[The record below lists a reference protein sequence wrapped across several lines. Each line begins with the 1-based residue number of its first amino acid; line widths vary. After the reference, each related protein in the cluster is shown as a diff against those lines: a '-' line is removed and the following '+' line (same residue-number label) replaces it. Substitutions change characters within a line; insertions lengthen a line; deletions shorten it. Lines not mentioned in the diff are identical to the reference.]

1 MAKTATRRRKSSAR
15 SKGRGGGGSAL
26 PWAVVGVIAVGSIA
40 TYDNWKSVKPML
52 AAHAPASIVS
62 RPVSNARSEPASDP
76 SPRQTASITTATRM
90 VPPAAVPIP
99 AKAPV
104 VPEKAIPVSI
114 SPAQAQTGRA
124 AFGYCGQGEHI
135 NCVADGSTFWYKGEK
150 VAIADVVSPAI
161 ETARCD
167 NEKRLGFA
175 AKLRL
180 LNILNSG
187 SFSMNPAGQP
197 GKAGA
202 PHVVS
207 REGRSIGVQMINE
220 GLARKPGAS
229 NSWCA

>member
-15 SKGRGGGGSAL
+15 SKGRGGGSAL
-26 PWAVVGVIAVGSIA
+26 PWTIIGVIAVGGIA

-52 AAHAPASIVS
+52 ATHAPASLVS
-62 RPVSNARSEPASDP
+62 RPASVARSEPARDS
-76 SPRQTASITTATRM
+76 SPKQTASITAAARM
-90 VPPAAVPIP
+90 MPPAAVPIP
-99 AKAPV
+99 AKAPA
-104 VPEKAIPVSI
+104 VPEKAIPASI
-114 SPAQAQTGRA
+114 SPAQAQTGKA

-135 NCVADGSTFWYKGEK
+135 NCVADGGTFWYKGEK
-150 VAIADVVSPAI
+150 IAIADVVSPGI

-167 NEKRLGFA
+167 NEKRLGFS

-207 REGRSIGVQMINE
+207 RDGRSIGVQMINE
-220 GLARKPGAS
+220 GLARKPGA
-229 NSWCA
+229 NGAWCA

>member
-15 SKGRGGGGSAL
+15 SKARGGGSAL
-26 PWAVVGVIAVGSIA
+26 SWTIIGVLAVGGIA
-40 TYDNWKSVKPML
+40 LYDNWKSVKPML
-52 AAHAPASIVS
+52 AAHAPVATFA
-62 RPVSNARSEPASDP
+62 RPATVARNEPERDT
-76 SPRQTASITTATRM
+76 SPRQTASITAARLT
-90 VPPAAVPIP
+90 PPAAVPIP

-104 VPEKAIPVSI
+104 VPEKPVPVSV
-114 SPAQAQTGRA
+114 SPAQEQTGKA

-135 NCVADGSTFWYKGEK
+135 NCVADGDTFWYKGEK
-150 VAIADVVSPAI
+150 IAIADVVTPGI

-180 LNILNSG
+180 LSILNAG
-187 SFSMNPAGQP
+187 SFSLNPAGQP

-207 REGRSIGVQMINE
+207 RDGRSIGVQMINE

-229 NSWCA
+229 GAWCA

>member
-15 SKGRGGGGSAL
+15 SKGRGGGSAL
-26 PWAVVGVIAVGSIA
+26 PWTIIGVIAVGGIA

-52 AAHAPASIVS
+52 ATHASASLASRPASL
-62 RPVSNARSEPASDP
+62 AWSEPARDS
-76 SPRQTASITTATRM
+76 SPKQTASITAAARM
-90 VPPAAVPIP
+90 IPPAAVPIP
-99 AKAPV
+99 AKAPA
-104 VPEKAIPVSI
+104 VPEKAIPASVSL
-114 SPAQAQTGRA
+114 AQAQTGKA

-135 NCVADGSTFWYKGEK
+135 NCVADGGTFWYKGEK
-150 VAIADVVSPAI
+150 IAIADVVSPGI

-180 LNILNSG
+180 LNILNAG

-207 REGRSIGVQMINE
+207 RDGRSIGVQMIDE

-229 NSWCA
+229 GAWCA

>member
-15 SKGRGGGGSAL
+15 SKARGGGSAL
-26 PWAVVGVIAVGSIA
+26 PWTIIGVIAVGGIA

-52 AAHAPASIVS
+52 ATHAPASIVS
-62 RPVSNARSEPASDP
+62 RAAPVARSEPARDP
-76 SPRQTASITTATRM
+76 SPRQTASIAPVSHM

-104 VPEKAIPVSI
+104 VLEKAVPVSL
-114 SPAQAQTGRA
+114 SPAQAQTGKA

-135 NCVADGSTFWYKGEK
+135 NCVADGGTFWYKGEK
-150 VAIADVVSPAI
+150 IAIADVVSPGI

-187 SFSMNPAGQP
+187 SFAMNPAGQP
-197 GKAGA
+197 GKGGV

-207 REGRSIGVQMINE
+207 RDGRSIGAQMINE
-220 GLARKPGAS
+220 GLARKPGA
-229 NSWCA
+229 NGAWCA

>member
-15 SKGRGGGGSAL
+15 SKGRGGGSAL
-26 PWAVVGVIAVGSIA
+26 PWTIIGVIAVGGIA
-40 TYDNWKSVKPML
+40 IYDNWKSVKPML

-62 RPVSNARSEPASDP
+62 RPASVVRSEPARDS
-76 SPRQTASITTATRM
+76 SPRQTASITAPPRM

-114 SPAQAQTGRA
+114 SPAQAQTGKA

-135 NCVADGSTFWYKGEK
+135 NCVADGGTFWYKGEK
-150 VAIADVVSPAI
+150 IAIADVVSPGI

-197 GKAGA
+197 GKAGV
-202 PHVVS
+202 PNVVS
-207 REGRSIGVQMINE
+207 RDGLSIGMQMINE
-220 GLARKPGAS
+220 GLARKPGA
-229 NSWCA
+229 NGAWCA

>member
-15 SKGRGGGGSAL
+15 SKGRGGGSAL
-26 PWAVVGVIAVGSIA
+26 PWIIIGVIAVGGIA
-40 TYDNWKSVKPML
+40 IYDNWKSVRPML

-62 RPVSNARSEPASDP
+62 RPASVVRSEPARDS
-76 SPRQTASITTATRM
+76 SPRQTASITAAPRM

-114 SPAQAQTGRA
+114 SPAQAQTGKA

-135 NCVADGSTFWYKGEK
+135 NCVADGGTFWYKGEK
-150 VAIADVVSPAI
+150 IAIADVVSPGI

-207 REGRSIGVQMINE
+207 RDGLSIGMQMINE
-220 GLARKPGAS
+220 GLARKPGA
-229 NSWCA
+229 NGAWCA

>member
-15 SKGRGGGGSAL
+15 SKGRGGGSAL
-26 PWAVVGVIAVGSIA
+26 PWAIVGVIAVGGIA
-40 TYDNWKSVKPML
+40 TYDNWKNVKPML
-52 AAHAPASIVS
+52 ATHASASLVS
-62 RPVSNARSEPASDP
+62 RPASLALSEPARDS
-76 SPRQTASITTATRM
+76 SPKQTASITAAARM
-90 VPPAAVPIP
+90 IPPAAVPIP
-99 AKAPV
+99 AKAPA
-104 VPEKAIPVSI
+104 VPEKAIPASI
-114 SPAQAQTGRA
+114 SLAQAQTGKA

-135 NCVADGSTFWYKGEK
+135 NCVADGGTFWYKGEK
-150 VAIADVVSPAI
+150 IAIADVVSPGI

-180 LNILNSG
+180 LNILNAG

-207 REGRSIGVQMINE
+207 RDGRSIGVQMIDE
-220 GLARKPGAS
+220 GLARKPGATGA
-229 NSWCA
+229 WCA

>member
-1 MAKTATRRRKSSAR
+1 MAKTATRRRKTSAR
-15 SKGRGGGGSAL
+15 SKGRGGGSAL
-26 PWAVVGVIAVGSIA
+26 PWTIIGVIAVGGIA
-40 TYDNWKSVKPML
+40 IYDNWKSVKPML

-62 RPVSNARSEPASDP
+62 RPASVVRSEPARDS
-76 SPRQTASITTATRM
+76 SQRQTASITAAPRM

-114 SPAQAQTGRA
+114 SPTQAQTGKA

-135 NCVADGSTFWYKGEK
+135 NCVADGGTFWYKGEK
-150 VAIADVVSPAI
+150 IAIADVVSPGI

-187 SFSMNPAGQP
+187 SFAMNPAGQP

-207 REGRSIGVQMINE
+207 RDGLSIGMQMINE
-220 GLARKPGAS
+220 GLARKPGA
-229 NSWCA
+229 NGAWCA

>member
-15 SKGRGGGGSAL
+15 SKGRGGGSAL
-26 PWAVVGVIAVGSIA
+26 PWTIIGVIAVGGIA

-52 AAHAPASIVS
+52 AAHAPAVVVS
-62 RPVSNARSEPASDP
+62 RPASVARSEPAREP
-76 SPRQTASITTATRM
+76 APRQTASITATPRI

-99 AKAPV
+99 AKAPIA
-104 VPEKAIPVSI
+104 PEKAIPVSI
-114 SPAQAQTGRA
+114 SPAQAQTGKA

-135 NCVADGSTFWYKGEK
+135 NCVADGGTFWYKGEK
-150 VAIADVVSPAI
+150 IDIADVVAPGI
-161 ETARCD
+161 EAAHCD

-197 GKAGA
+197 GKGGT

-220 GLARKPGAS
+220 GLARKPGA
-229 NSWCA
+229 NGAWCA

>member
-1 MAKTATRRRKSSAR
+1 
-15 SKGRGGGGSAL
+15 
-26 PWAVVGVIAVGSIA
+26 
-40 TYDNWKSVKPML
+40 ML

-62 RPVSNARSEPASDP
+62 RPASVVRSEPARDS
-76 SPRQTASITTATRM
+76 SQRQTASITAAPRM

-114 SPAQAQTGRA
+114 SPTQAQTGKA

-135 NCVADGSTFWYKGEK
+135 NCVADGGTFWYKGEK
-150 VAIADVVSPAI
+150 IAIADVVSPGI

-187 SFSMNPAGQP
+187 SFAMNPAGQP

-207 REGRSIGVQMINE
+207 RDGLSIGMQMINE
-220 GLARKPGAS
+220 GLARKPGA
-229 NSWCA
+229 NGAWCA

>member
-15 SKGRGGGGSAL
+15 SKGRGGGSAL
-26 PWAVVGVIAVGSIA
+26 PWIIIGVIAVGGIA
-40 TYDNWKSVKPML
+40 IYDNWKSVRPML

-62 RPVSNARSEPASDP
+62 RPASVVRSEPARDS
-76 SPRQTASITTATRM
+76 SPRQTASITAAPRM

-114 SPAQAQTGRA
+114 SPAQAQTGKA

-135 NCVADGSTFWYKGEK
+135 NCVADGGTFWYKGEK
-150 VAIADVVSPAI
+150 IAIADVVSPGI

-187 SFSMNPAGQP
+187 SFSMNPAGQH

-207 REGRSIGVQMINE
+207 RDGLSIGMQMINE
-220 GLARKPGAS
+220 GLARKPGA
-229 NSWCA
+229 NGAWCA

>member
-1 MAKTATRRRKSSAR
+1 
-15 SKGRGGGGSAL
+15 
-26 PWAVVGVIAVGSIA
+26 
-40 TYDNWKSVKPML
+40 ML
-52 AAHAPASIVS
+52 ATHAPASLVS
-62 RPVSNARSEPASDP
+62 RPASVARSEPARDSN
-76 SPRQTASITTATRM
+76 PRQTASIAAAPRL

-99 AKAPV
+99 AKAPA

-114 SPAQAQTGRA
+114 SPAQAQTGKA

-135 NCVADGSTFWYKGEK
+135 NCVADGGTFWYKGEK
-150 VAIADVVSPAI
+150 IAIADVVSPGI

-167 NEKRLGFA
+167 NEKRLGFS

-197 GKAGA
+197 GKAGV

-207 REGRSIGVQMINE
+207 RDGRSIGVQMINE
-220 GLARKPGAS
+220 GLARKPGA
-229 NSWCA
+229 NDAWCA